1 MSESRAGLTSDED
14 NVGALIE
21 AWRAM
26 VGRLPGHTIARS
38 ADVATAFANASLPL
52 MNLSILDRPT
62 VSETDFGR
70 ALGVARERA
79 EACEHGSLVVV
90 CPSWAPPEWRRI
102 AAGAGLVPS
111 DSITGMATD
120 ALAASRRT
128 PPLIEYRL
136 VRDPATATDIAV
148 VNARAYG
155 MPVEMAECISHPD
168 VWTKD
173 TFGVVG
179 YVREEAV
186 TCTAAFVIGEMI
198 YIALVATLPTAH
210 GQGYA
215 EAVMRRAIQ
224 YAQDAVG
231 PKRIWLHATEMG
243 RPLYRSMGF
252 ATGAEL
258 TLFAFSDGAPAH

>member
-1 MSESRAGLTSDED
+1 MSERKAGLASDED

-38 ADVATAFANASLPL
+38 ADVATAFANAPLPL

-62 VSETDFGR
+62 VGETDFGQ

-79 EACEHGSLVVV
+79 QACEHGSLVVV

-102 AAGAGLVPS
+102 AAAAGLVPA
-111 DSITGMATD
+111 DRITGMATD
-120 ALAASRRT
+120 ALAAPRRA
-128 PPLIEYRL
+128 PPPMDYRL
-136 VRDPATATDIAV
+136 SGDLATAADIAV
-148 VNARAYG
+148 VNALAYG
-155 MPVEMAECISHPD
+155 MPLDMVECLRNQSL
-168 VWTKD
+168 WTED
-173 TFGVVG
+173 SFGVVG
-179 YVREEAV
+179 YVEGEAV
-186 TCTAAFVIGEMI
+186 TCTAAFVTGEMI
-198 YIALVATLPTAH
+198 YIALVATLPAAH

-215 EAVMRRAIQ
+215 EAVMRHAIQ
-224 YAQDAVG
+224 CAQDAVG

-258 TLFAFSDGAPAH
+258 TLFAFSDGLAAH